1 MKRFLAVL
9 LAVAFVLPV
18 LQLSPLTGGTAFAA
32 DPKEIPKKE
41 RNLTDEEFL
50 GIWDEESQQW
60 SVAPRINYSYDGGLA
75 PVEEAVK
82 EGDYETASV
91 LLMKYYKE
99 TGRTFRFPSSRRNGE
114 NNTSVALMCDNVFP
128 RGSLQSSQ
136 TITSEEQWY
145 EFEVMSAINA
155 KLDSGVNHAAYNFMG
170 RKKMDQAAVFNSME
184 SGVNAPVLVIT
195 VDGVAREY
203 PAVADT
209 YIRAGAYATEVFGGE
224 EKLYVKETGMPTDDD
239 TMRAYV
245 QFNFDDLTAKSK
257 IQSAVIRMY
266 GYTDGPEDMELMMF
280 NSEQLEINE
289 KTQSWNTTGVNF
301 YSWQG
306 KETMG
311 PSEWIEP
318 ANCGYDYMASLF
330 RFWRAMGILGVYE
343 STGDEYYAEKL
354 IELILNFYE
363 NHGGGGL
370 LLEPKQRGNDTNLAA
385 GFRLQ
390 MLVDMYLSLIRSPS
404 LDAYSHLQFVKLI
417 YDDMEFL
424 NYPQCFWGH
433 HASGNNWG
441 AAGNTGLACGV
452 TYFPEFDKQEVWL
465 EELAKRV
472 SYQLDTL
479 ILDDGAYIETTN
491 SYSTTVFADF
501 SKYKSLMNDLG
512 YPVPASL
519 DMKMKRFVY
528 SFMNMMEPNGYLTE
542 YGDDGYDFSQDL
554 LDSIYELGQVY
565 DDPYLL
571 YVGSRGAEGSV
582 PDHTSVDYPDGRYTI
597 MRTGWGEQDLF
608 SFVIT
613 RPFGTHSHNHG
624 LSMTLYAY
632 GRRLLADTSQRS
644 YDSETISN
652 WQRMRRVSHNVIEI
666 DDDTVYKGWTQNTN
680 LIKGDSDNI
689 TAPRY
694 DIFDGYHRETKPEP
708 GSPTVEMKR
717 RILFLKPLNYWIVSD
732 YVDTEDPETPK
743 EHKYNQ
749 VWHMAPQANVRM
761 NQSTGMFYSNYGTGA
776 NLQIVPA
783 DPETLEKSIATDGYM
798 GTNNHKYASYVKRST
813 DDVTFDTVLFP
824 LREYSEESTSVERLD
839 MGVPTTTASAMK
851 ITTKENMTV
860 MNTGYYYTSYEAQR
874 TNRMFAS
881 NETDAKTAF
890 ININKNGDMDYV
902 MLNEGTKLVRNGLEL
917 ISARAP
923 VSDLS
928 VEWKQGEL
936 AVNSS
941 VSNSAKLGIV
951 QIYAPDENASVTYN
965 GGPVQY
971 NRDGAYIILNPAEP
985 KLTAQGT
992 QNAAVERFAYS
1003 IPVNTGAQM
1012 QTVAIRNDNADN
1024 ILTVSGGL
1032 TGSFQIGQRRENA
1045 ALGAKA
1051 EASSNQAASGA
1062 LTDGK
1067 QLTSWTASNNS
1078 YPQSIE
1084 LDLGKICEVSDVEI
1098 QWNSHPSG
1106 LGKYVYQLSVSE
1118 DGKNYTRLK
1127 QNETAGKSRDMV
1139 LKPARYIRLEIL
1151 DNTFFTQA
1159 GISEMAVNTP
1169 GSINTDSGS
1178 EWKAVFAAGPEGGEL
1193 SAPMR
1198 LSFEGM
1204 KDKQFGMV
1212 DRNGTVTPITQEL
1225 TDDSASGLGTN
1236 SVAKLVSGD
1245 DVIIWTKNTGNFV
1258 VYGDASKDDGS
1269 SDLDPDEGGG
1279 RPSGGGGSGG
1289 GGGGV
1294 VTPSASPT
1302 PTASP
1307 TASPSSKPPVEN
1319 PFTDIETHWA
1329 KDDILEMVES
1339 GVVKGVTDTSFE
1351 PDRRITRAEFTSL
1364 VARANG
1370 LAAESYENLFADVD
1384 GGAWYAREIQA
1395 AYSAGL
1401 VSGSDGLF
1409 RPDDPITREE
1419 AVKILVAAWERNEA
1433 VESGGALEFA
1443 DADLISSWAAEYV
1456 EKAVRIGLVQGDEN
1470 GNFNPKKSTTRA
1482 EAAVMIK
1489 RTMK

>member
-1 MKRFLAVL
+1 
-9 LAVAFVLPV
+9 
-18 LQLSPLTGGTAFAA
+18 
-32 DPKEIPKKE
+32 
-41 RNLTDEEFL
+41 
-50 GIWDEESQQW
+50 
-60 SVAPRINYSYDGGLA
+60 
-75 PVEEAVK
+75 
-82 EGDYETASV
+82 
-91 LLMKYYKE
+91 
-99 TGRTFRFPSSRRNGE
+99 
-114 NNTSVALMCDNVFP
+114 
-128 RGSLQSSQ
+128 
-136 TITSEEQWY
+136 
-145 EFEVMSAINA
+145 
-155 KLDSGVNHAAYNFMG
+155 
-170 RKKMDQAAVFNSME
+170 
-184 SGVNAPVLVIT
+184 
-195 VDGVAREY
+195 
-203 PAVADT
+203 
-209 YIRAGAYATEVFGGE
+209 
-224 EKLYVKETGMPTDDD
+224 
-239 TMRAYV
+239 
-245 QFNFDDLTAKSK
+245 
-257 IQSAVIRMY
+257 
-266 GYTDGPEDMELMMF
+266 
-280 NSEQLEINE
+280 
-289 KTQSWNTTGVNF
+289 
-301 YSWQG
+301 
-306 KETMG
+306 
-311 PSEWIEP
+311 
-318 ANCGYDYMASLF
+318 
-330 RFWRAMGILGVYE
+330 
-343 STGDEYYAEKL
+343 
-354 IELILNFYE
+354 
-363 NHGGGGL
+363 
-370 LLEPKQRGNDTNLAA
+370 
-385 GFRLQ
+385 
-390 MLVDMYLSLIRSPS
+390 
-404 LDAYSHLQFVKLI
+404 
-417 YDDMEFL
+417 
-424 NYPQCFWGH
+424 
-433 HASGNNWG
+433 
-441 AAGNTGLACGV
+441 
-452 TYFPEFDKQEVWL
+452 
-465 EELAKRV
+465 
-472 SYQLDTL
+472 
-479 ILDDGAYIETTN
+479 
-491 SYSTTVFADF
+491 
-501 SKYKSLMNDLG
+501 
-512 YPVPASL
+512 
-519 DMKMKRFVY
+519 
-528 SFMNMMEPNGYLTE
+528 
-542 YGDDGYDFSQDL
+542 
-554 LDSIYELGQVY
+554 
-565 DDPYLL
+565 
-571 YVGSRGAEGSV
+571 
-582 PDHTSVDYPDGRYTI
+582 
-597 MRTGWGEQDLF
+597 
-608 SFVIT
+608 
-613 RPFGTHSHNHG
+613 
-624 LSMTLYAY
+624 
-632 GRRLLADTSQRS
+632 
-644 YDSETISN
+644 
-652 WQRMRRVSHNVIEI
+652 MRRVSHNVIEI

-813 DDVTFDTVLFP
+813 DDVTFDTVLYP

-923 VSDLS
+923 VSDMS

-941 VSNSAKLGIV
+941 VSDSAKLGIV

-971 NRDGAYIILNPAEP
+971 NRDGAYIILNPADP
-985 KLTAQGT
+985 KLTAQST
-992 QNAAVERFAYS
+992 QNATVERFAYS
-1003 IPVNTGAQM
+1003 ITVNTGAQM

-1045 ALGAKA
+1045 ALGARA
-1051 EASSNQAASGA
+1051 EASSNTAASGA
-1062 LTDGK
+1062 LIDGK
-1067 QLTSWTASNNS
+1067 PLTSWTASNNS

-1118 DGKNYTRLK
+1118 DGKSYTRLK
-1127 QNETAGKSRDMV
+1127 QNETAGKSKDMV

-1159 GISEMAVNTP
+1159 GISEIVVNTP

-1236 SVAKLVSGD
+1236 SMAKLVSGD

-1294 VTPSASPT
+1294 VTPSASPA

-1339 GVVKGVTDTSFE
+1339 GIVKGVTDTSFE